1 MLTKLPQELIVMGR
15 RSESE
20 NTRRSVDPST
30 QKGNL
35 GNFKNEVFFTRVF
48 CSFGL
53 LFFPLRSNH
62 QNKKQD
68 DYDDTM
74 EDE

>member
-1 MLTKLPQELIVMGR
+1 MGR

-20 NTRRSVDPST
+20 NTRRSADPST
-30 QKGNL
+30 QKENL
-35 GNFKNEVFFTRVF
+35 GNLKRGFFIRVF

-62 QNKKQD
+62 QRKKQD
-68 DYDDTM
+68 DYDDTV